1 MMTTTKDR
9 IIDFLAVLTVGLMM
23 AWDDI
28 KDILKTVVVT
38 FVAFFIVTTFFF
50 KPIVVKGTSMSPT
63 IANGSIGFS
72 SIVHKNING
81 IKRFDIVV
89 VKLDRKNEDL
99 IKRVIGLPGETVT
112 YINDQL
118 YINGTAI
125 EETFLDEEYVK
136 AESAKTKN
144 GQFTNDFT
152 VTLGE
157 NEYFCMGD
165 NRIVSADSR
174 VYGAFDS
181 SKIKSVGVLVLYPF
195 SKFGIINQ

>member
-1 MMTTTKDR
+1 MITMRDR
-9 IIDFLAVLTVGLMM
+9 IIDFLAVITVGLMM

-28 KDILKTVVVT
+28 KDVLKTVVVT
-38 FVAFFIVTTFFF
+38 FVAFFIITTFFF
-50 KPIVVKGTSMSPT
+50 KPILVKGTSMHPT
-63 IANGSIGFS
+63 IVNNSIGFS
-72 SIVHKNING
+72 SIVHKNIGG
-81 IKRFDIVV
+81 IKRFDVVV

-118 YINGTAI
+118 YINGEAV

-136 AESAKTKN
+136 AEASKTKN
-144 GQFTNDFT
+144 GLFTNDFT

-157 NEYFCMGD
+157 DEYFCMGD

-174 VYGAFDS
+174 VYGPFKAN
-181 SKIKSVGVLVLYPF
+181 KIKSVGVLILYPF
-195 SKFGIINQ
+195 SRFGITNQ